1 MKDYLRNFFNGR
13 YGMDNL
19 NHALFFLY
27 FLLLVIFSFSHNS
40 FIYTLS
46 LIALVIILYRSLSRD
61 TYRRSLE
68 NQKFNNLFAPVLKNI
83 NNIKTRF
90 TQRKTHCFY
99 NCPGC
104 HQTIRV
110 PKGKGRIQIR
120 CPKCGQTFIKTTWFI
135 SDNWIS

>member
-13 YGMDNL
+13 YGMDSL

-27 FLLLVIFSFSHNS
+27 FILLVLFTFTHSSI
-40 FIYTLS
+40 IYTFS
-46 LIALVIILYRSLSRD
+46 LIILVVILFRVLSKD

-68 NQKFNNLFAPVLKNI
+68 NQKFNNMFVPFLKNAPFLK
-83 NNIKTRF
+83 NTNTIKTRF
-90 TQRKTHCFY
+90 SQRNTHRFY

-120 CPKCGQTFIKTTWFI
+120 CPKCGQTFIKTT
-135 SDNWIS
+135 

>member
-13 YGMDNL
+13 YGMDSL

-27 FLLLVIFSFSHNS
+27 FIMLVLFTFTRSSI
-40 FIYTLS
+40 IYTFS
-46 LIALVIILYRSLSRD
+46 LIILVVLLFRVLSKD

-68 NQKFNNLFAPVLKNI
+68 NQKFNNMFAPILKNF
-83 NNIKTRF
+83 NTIKTRF
-90 TQRKTHCFY
+90 SQRNTHRFY

-120 CPKCGQTFIKTTWFI
+120 CPKCGQTFIKTT
-135 SDNWIS
+135 